1 MNNKRFEILD
11 ALRGIAVLSV
21 MLFHYLTVFDNEF
34 GYNDKPIW
42 NFKYGFWGVELFF
55 IISGFVIYYSIEK
68 SNNIKTFIINRFIRL
83 YPTYFICLVITF
95 SLISY
100 FNLSTY
106 RNTTIPESIVNLTM
120 IQGLFG
126 IKSVDTSYWS
136 LQIELAFYFFISII
150 FMMKLGN
157 RIVYVIYFWLLL
169 IFIYN
174 FLFKIPLI
182 GLIMNLQYGMFFLT
196 GMIFY
201 RIKVLEE
208 NKMIN
213 HLLIFFCYILSL
225 LILRKMDGVI
235 WGVTL
240 VYLVIYLALFD
251 YLNFI
256 KNRILFFLGNISY
269 ALYLIHNNIGLLI
282 LKKLKIMGFSNSFSF
297 ILPVTVSILLAWLIT
312 LYIEKNISFK
322 LRQLLLSHL

>member
-169 IFIYN
+169 FVSY
-174 FLFKIPLI
+174 FVE
-182 GLIMNLQYGMFFLT
+182 G
-196 GMIFY
+196 
-201 RIKVLEE
+201 
-208 NKMIN
+208 
-213 HLLIFFCYILSL
+213 
-225 LILRKMDGVI
+225 
-235 WGVTL
+235 WG
-240 VYLVIYLALFD
+240 A
-251 YLNFI
+251 
-256 KNRILFFLGNISY
+256 
-269 ALYLIHNNIGLLI
+269 
-282 LKKLKIMGFSNSFSF
+282 
-297 ILPVTVSILLAWLIT
+297 
-312 LYIEKNISFK
+312 
-322 LRQLLLSHL
+322 